1 MMVYDKASSVKR
13 IGTYSSTPCR
23 QQPRIAVYSS
33 VLELPASDF
42 ELMRTLALATLTYR
56 KTGGQGL
63 PWRPDGTNGVGVGG
77 SDSGG
82 RGSWDKAA
90 REVAAGVEEMEVAA
104 VRADRVELWR

>member
-1 MMVYDKASSVKR
+1 MVYDKAPSIKR
-13 IGTYSSTPCR
+13 TSTYSSTPCR

-42 ELMRTLALATLTYR
+42 ELMRTLALATLSYR

-63 PWRPDGTNGVGVGG
+63 PWRLAGTTGGGVGSSGSGGGG
-77 SDSGG
+77 S
-82 RGSWDKAA
+82 WEKAA

-104 VRADRVELWR
+104 VRADRVELLR